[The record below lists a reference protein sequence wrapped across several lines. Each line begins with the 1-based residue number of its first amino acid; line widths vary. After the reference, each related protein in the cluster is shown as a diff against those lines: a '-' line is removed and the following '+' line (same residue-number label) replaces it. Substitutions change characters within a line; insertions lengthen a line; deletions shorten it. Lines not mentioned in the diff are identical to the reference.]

1 MHTAA
6 KSLTHLLK
14 LQCRG
19 EPCGDLGSQVSWSLP
34 FESHLSQISST
45 VIYMLPTT
53 PESVPQTTCWGK
65 HFKWRFLLGWLA
77 QANVIVPIPQ
87 ILPHFNP
94 REGKEWNEERETLLQ
109 EETIRR
115 KSINDFR
122 FSSCVTGRWWDCLLI
137 LFLLEQT
144 HCNMSICVYHMLY
157 PSSSLPPSWAPNIH
171 PTPAS
176 STKDV
181 LKLFSVASWSS
192 EQCLFQSW
200 KALDSVSWVTL
211 LSTLPSILPSIFP
224 GIHPSTCPSTHPSLQ
239 ASSPCEVIHS
249 QFNKHFQSLPN
260 VHP

>member
-1 MHTAA
+1 
-6 KSLTHLLK
+6 
-14 LQCRG
+14 
-19 EPCGDLGSQVSWSLP
+19 
-34 FESHLSQISST
+34 
-45 VIYMLPTT
+45 MLPTT
-53 PESVPQTTCWGK
+53 PDSVPQTSCWGK
-65 HFKWRFLLGWLA
+65 HFKWHFLLGCLA
-77 QANVIVPIPQ
+77 QAYVIVPIPQ

-94 REGKEWNEERETLLQ
+94 REDEEWNEERERRYFRNKI
-109 EETIRR
+109 IRR

-122 FSSCVTGRWWDCLLI
+122 FSYCVTGKWWDCLLI

-181 LKLFSVASWSS
+181 LKLFSVASWNS
-192 EQCLFQSW
+192 ERCLIQSW
-200 KALDSVSWVTL
+200 KALNSLSWV
-211 LSTLPSILPSIFP
+211 TLPSILPSICL
-224 GIHPSTCPSTHPSLQ
+224 GIHLFTCPSTHPSLQ
-239 ASSPCEVIHS
+239 ASSPCEVIYS